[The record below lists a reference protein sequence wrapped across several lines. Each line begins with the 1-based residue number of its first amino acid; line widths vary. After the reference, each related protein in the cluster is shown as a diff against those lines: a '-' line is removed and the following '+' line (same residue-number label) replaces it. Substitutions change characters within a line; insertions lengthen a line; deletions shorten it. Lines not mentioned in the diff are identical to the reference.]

1 VLANIIKEYQNVLM
15 VREMKH
21 IMTQFCTPFC
31 VKIPLLRS
39 WDFFMPP
46 FLLVCVFLLTKIK
59 GQITKMSY
67 F

>member
-1 VLANIIKEYQNVLM
+1 M

-67 F
+67 FS